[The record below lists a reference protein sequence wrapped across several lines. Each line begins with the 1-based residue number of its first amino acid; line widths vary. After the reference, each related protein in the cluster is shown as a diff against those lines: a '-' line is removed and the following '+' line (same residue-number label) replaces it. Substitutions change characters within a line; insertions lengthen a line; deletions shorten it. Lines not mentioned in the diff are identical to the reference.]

1 MEREDIAKNLG
12 NNIKRFRL
20 EKGFSQENLAL
31 RAGIHPAYLG
41 RLERGEK
48 CPTLDTVFKI
58 CDALSVPVAD
68 IITFSEKENK
78 SEGDKKTVEEILE
91 KLPKSKQDKLL
102 DIIKQLNEDISV
114 NAILV
119 QMPLPNHINSNLIIE
134 TISPFLS
141 IE

>member
-48 CPTLDTVFKI
+48 CLTLDTVFKI

-68 IITFSEKENK
+68 SITFSEKENK
-78 SEGDKKTVEEILE
+78 SEGDKKTVEEIIE
-91 KLPKSKQDKLL
+91 RLPKSKQDKLL
-102 DIIKQLNEDISV
+102 DIIKNIAELME
-114 NAILV
+114 
-119 QMPLPNHINSNLIIE
+119 
-134 TISPFLS
+134 
-141 IE
+141 

>member
-41 RLERGEK
+41 RLERREK

-78 SEGDKKTVEEILE
+78 SEGDKKTVKEIIE

-102 DIIKQLNEDISV
+102 DIIKNIAELME
-114 NAILV
+114 
-119 QMPLPNHINSNLIIE
+119 
-134 TISPFLS
+134 
-141 IE
+141 

>member
-1 MEREDIAKNLG
+1 MDRETIAKNLG
-12 NNIKRFRL
+12 NNIKKFRL

-58 CDALSVPVAD
+58 CEALSVPAAD
-68 IITFSEKENK
+68 IISFSEDINGA
-78 SEGDKKTVEEILE
+78 SSSDKRTAGEIIA

-102 DIIKQLNEDISV
+102 DIVK
-114 NAILV
+114 
-119 QMPLPNHINSNLIIE
+119 
-134 TISPFLS
+134 S
-141 IE
+141 IAELLE

>member
-68 IITFSEKENK
+68 IITFFEKDNK
-78 SEGDKKTVEEILE
+78 SEGDKKTVEEIIE
-91 KLPKSKQDKLL
+91 RLPKSKQDKLL
-102 DIIKQLNEDISV
+102 DIIKNIAELME
-114 NAILV
+114 
-119 QMPLPNHINSNLIIE
+119 
-134 TISPFLS
+134 
-141 IE
+141 

>member
-68 IITFSEKENK
+68 IITFYEKENK
-78 SEGDKKTVEEILE
+78 SEGDKKTVEEIIE

-102 DIIKQLNEDISV
+102 DIIKNIAELME
-114 NAILV
+114 
-119 QMPLPNHINSNLIIE
+119 
-134 TISPFLS
+134 
-141 IE
+141 

>member
-1 MEREDIAKNLG
+1 MDRDSITKNLG
-12 NNIKRFRL
+12 NNIKKFRL

-68 IITFSEKENK
+68 IISFSQPE
-78 SEGDKKTVEEILE
+78 SQSGTDKKTIEEIIQ

-102 DIIKQLNEDISV
+102 DIIKSIAE
-114 NAILV
+114 
-119 QMPLPNHINSNLIIE
+119 LID
-134 TISPFLS
+134 
-141 IE
+141 

>member
-58 CDALSVPVAD
+58 CDALSVLVAD

-78 SEGDKKTVEEILE
+78 SEGDKKTVEEIIE

-102 DIIKQLNEDISV
+102 DIIKNIAELME
-114 NAILV
+114 
-119 QMPLPNHINSNLIIE
+119 
-134 TISPFLS
+134 
-141 IE
+141 

>member
-12 NNIKRFRL
+12 NNIKKYRL

-68 IITFSEKENK
+68 VVSFSEKGNK
-78 SEGDKKTVEEILE
+78 PDEEKKSIDVIIE

-102 DIIKQLNEDISV
+102 KIIKNIAE
-114 NAILV
+114 
-119 QMPLPNHINSNLIIE
+119 LIE
-134 TISPFLS
+134 
-141 IE
+141 

>member
-58 CDALSVPVAD
+58 CEALSVPVAD
-68 IITFSEKENK
+68 IISFSENENK
-78 SEGDKKTVEEILE
+78 SEGDKKTVKEIIE
-91 KLPKSKQDKLL
+91 KLPKFKQDKLL
-102 DIIKQLNEDISV
+102 DIIKNI
-114 NAILV
+114 AG
-119 QMPLPNHINSNLIIE
+119 LIE
-134 TISPFLS
+134 
-141 IE
+141 

>member
-12 NNIKRFRL
+12 NNIKKFRL

-91 KLPKSKQDKLL
+91 KLPKSKQDKQTTTTKKHGGLCVR
-102 DIIKQLNEDISV
+102 IIYIRIKYIHCLCV
-114 NAILV
+114 NG
-119 QMPLPNHINSNLIIE
+119 PCPCR
-134 TISPFLS
+134 
-141 IE
+141 